1 MHDIL
6 EGKSVVTETVVKDYR
21 LILNICAYL
30 TYLNINT
37 AQALMHSTT
46 IGMQLPWP
54 DTVKK
59 KKQIADHSQ
68 PWVLTMVN
76 GLALS

>member
-30 TYLNINT
+30 PYLNINT

-59 KKQIADHSQ
+59 KKQVADHSQ